1 MPSRAASLRRP
12 DLPSRR
18 PSTGASSRAPA
29 DAFKPDDEAVDDVY
43 LQVDAT
49 GSLEAA
55 AKKLAELAA
64 DGPTP
69 AVQRRHEW
77 WNDPEEQEFLEYEEE
92 DDEGDYEMEHL
103 NEVVDGL
110 WIGDLVS
117 AMDVD
122 GLRERGIVSDNSDVL
137 TIDQCYLIAEA
148 TARLLIR
155 HRSIRCGDR

>member
-18 PSTGASSRAPA
+18 PSSGASALPPA
-29 DAFKPDDEAVDDVY
+29 DAAKPDDEAIDDVY

-55 AKKLAELAA
+55 AKKLAEIAA
-64 DGPTP
+64 DGPGT

-77 WNDPEEQEFLEYEEE
+77 WNDPEEQEYLAQYE
-92 DDEGDYEMEHL
+92 DEGDEEDEEEYEIEHI

-110 WIGDLVS
+110 WIGDLVA

-122 GLRERGIVSDNSDVL
+122 GLRERGIVSDSF
-137 TIDQCYLIAEA
+137 
-148 TARLLIR
+148 
-155 HRSIRCGDR
+155 SSSS